1 MWCRYPWSIR
11 GDSKR
16 LISSLLLRDPRKRL
30 GSRAEEDIKRHDFFR
45 SLDWGMVEAREVVP
59 EFIPPVRK
67 IFPRSVKISHVYT
80 IWQLSSCE
88 DTQNFDA
95 EFTSKQLTLLQ
106 PDAEEDSREPI
117 DVQKYYDEAF
127 EGFSFYNDKF
137 E

>member
-1 MWCRYPWSIR
+1 M
-11 GDSKR
+11 
-16 LISSLLLRDPRKRL
+16 
-30 GSRAEEDIKRHDFFR
+30 
-45 SLDWGMVEAREVVP
+45 
-59 EFIPPVRK
+59 
-67 IFPRSVKISHVYT
+67 
-80 IWQLSSCE
+80 QLSSCE

-106 PDAEEDSREPI
+106 PDSEEDSKEPI

>member
-1 MWCRYPWSIR
+1 MIINRNTFCRYPWSIR

-67 IFPRSVKISHVYT
+67 IFLRFVKIFHV
-80 IWQLSSCE
+80 QFGS
-88 DTQNFDA
+88 
-95 EFTSKQLTLLQ
+95 
-106 PDAEEDSREPI
+106 
-117 DVQKYYDEAF
+117 
-127 EGFSFYNDKF
+127 
-137 E
+137 

>member
-1 MWCRYPWSIR
+1 MQVPLVYPR
-11 GDSKR
+11 GQQAADLLAAAPGPSQEAGLQGRGGHQEAR
-16 LISSLLLRDPRKRL
+16 LLPQPRL
-30 GSRAEEDIKRHDFFR
+30 GHGRGQGGRTRVYPAGGKNNSPFCKNISR
-45 SLDWGMVEAREVVP
+45 
-59 EFIPPVRK
+59 
-67 IFPRSVKISHVYT
+67 T

-106 PDAEEDSREPI
+106 PDSEEESKEPI